1 MSLLLSNGKSQGQ
14 REKINALEIT
24 HYFDCIVASGG
35 ISVKKPSQKIFQV
48 ALEKLGGKPPEA
60 IYVGDNPINDY
71 IGSKES
77 GMTPIWFSG
86 FIE

>member
-14 REKINALEIT
+14 RKKIN
-24 HYFDCIVASGG
+24 
-35 ISVKKPSQKIFQV
+35 

-71 IGSKES
+71 IGSKKR